1 MTKEEFVAYVTSSPF
16 DLSQE
21 QIEQFDEYCLLL
33 QQWNEKMNL
42 TAITETDEIYEK
54 HFLDCLLS
62 LSEEVKGRVIDVGS
76 GAGFPGVVWKI
87 ARPELEVVLLEPT
100 GKRVTFLNEVI
111 RKLNLKGITTVNKRA
126 EDYVSEVRESF
137 DVVTARAVANLP
149 VLSELCLPL
158 VKVGGCFLAMKGAAG
173 KEEAEAARNA
183 IRLLGGKTEAVEY
196 LTLNGA
202 GRYNIR
208 IRKEKATDLKYPR
221 RYDRIKKKPL

>member
-111 RKLNLKGITTVNKRA
+111 RKLNLKGITTVNERA
-126 EDYVSEVRESF
+126 EDYVSEARESF

-183 IRLLGGKTEAVEY
+183 IRLLGGKTEAVEH

>member
-126 EDYVSEVRESF
+126 EDYVAEARESF

>member
-62 LSEEVKGRVIDVGS
+62 LSEEVKGCVIDVGS

-111 RKLNLKGITTVNKRA
+111 RKLNLKGITTVNERA
-126 EDYVSEVRESF
+126 EDYVSEARESF

-173 KEEAEAARNA
+173 KEEAEVARNA

>member
-221 RYDRIKKKPL
+221 RYYRIKKKPL

>member
-111 RKLNLKGITTVNKRA
+111 RKLNLKGITTVNERA
-126 EDYVSEVRESF
+126 EDYVAEARESF

-196 LTLNGA
+196 FTLNGA

>member
-111 RKLNLKGITTVNKRA
+111 RKLNLKGITTVNERA
-126 EDYVSEVRESF
+126 EDYVSEARESF